1 MLATRPSTRM
11 STSRTT
17 TPTTLADYMD
27 RVFENLRNEMFTG
40 LAPWGELWT
49 PGLEGRW
56 MHALTDIEDKGTS
69 YEVRA
74 NLPGV
79 RKENIE
85 VRLQGRCLQIEAKE
99 MMEKQEKTRTYLSH
113 ERSYEGFC
121 RTIDLPE
128 DVISEK
134 ISANYRDGV
143 LTVNVPK
150 SNPAPER
157 KISVS

>member
-1 MLATRPSTRM
+1 MLATRPTHRLSTVRAPPA
-11 STSRTT
+11 TSLT
-17 TPTTLADYMD
+17 DYMD
-27 RVFENLRNEMFTG
+27 RVFENLRSEMFTG
-40 LAPWGELWT
+40 LAPWGELWA
-49 PGLEGRW
+49 PGFEGRW
-56 MHALTDIEDKGTS
+56 LNALTDIEDKGNT

-74 NLPGV
+74 NLPGI

-85 VRLQGRCLQIEAKE
+85 VKLQGRCLTLEAKE
-99 MMEKQEKTRTYLSH
+99 AAEKEEKGKNYLSR

-128 DVISEK
+128 DVLSER

-150 SNPAPER
+150 SSPTPER
-157 KISVS
+157 RISVS

>member
-1 MLATRPSTRM
+1 MLATRPTHRIA
-11 STSRTT
+11 TVRTAP
-17 TPTTLADYMD
+17 PTNLAEYMD
-27 RVFENLRNEMFTG
+27 RVFDSLRNEMFTG
-40 LAPWGELWT
+40 LAPFGELWT
-49 PGLEGRW
+49 GGLEGRW
-56 MHALTDIEDKGTS
+56 MNALTDLEDKGTS

-74 NLPGV
+74 DLPGV

-85 VRLQGRCLQIEAKE
+85 VRLQGRCLQIEARESAEKE
-99 MMEKQEKTRTYLSH
+99 TKGRTYLSH

-128 DVISEK
+128 DVLAEK
-134 ISANYRDGV
+134 ISANYKDGV

-150 SNPAPER
+150 TTPTPER